1 MDSEDADRRTSDRH
15 DQVSSSEET
24 RFQFVLGRSHPGVR
38 SHAMRQFWRR
48 RRRTNEDLSHL
59 IQNNSSTLRTLLPKS
74 NQARSQKE
82 LEAFQ
87 QQLSAQQGGQ
97 DAAETGDLD
106 TETAAKTSIPAQI
119 LSGIEL
125 AFASV
130 DWSPFKESPVTM
142 TVEHLKLLYHCKSAA
157 IFYRIIYTSLRTDG
171 SNFI

>member
-1 MDSEDADRRTSDRH
+1 MDSADADRRTPEQH
-15 DQVSSSEET
+15 DQARNSEET
-24 RFQFVLGRSHPGVR
+24 RFQFVLGRSQPGIR

-48 RRRTNEDLSHL
+48 RQRTNEDLSHP
-59 IQNNSSTLRTLLPKS
+59 IRNNPSTLRTLLPKS

-82 LEAFQ
+82 LEDFQ
-87 QQLSAQQGGQ
+87 QQLSAQQGDQ
-97 DAAETGDLD
+97 DVAETGDLD
-106 TETAAKTSIPAQI
+106 TETKEKIGIPAQV

-142 TVEHLKLLYHCKSAA
+142 TAEHHKLLYHCKSPA
-157 IFYRIIYTSLRTDG
+157 FCCRTMCNSLRTNG